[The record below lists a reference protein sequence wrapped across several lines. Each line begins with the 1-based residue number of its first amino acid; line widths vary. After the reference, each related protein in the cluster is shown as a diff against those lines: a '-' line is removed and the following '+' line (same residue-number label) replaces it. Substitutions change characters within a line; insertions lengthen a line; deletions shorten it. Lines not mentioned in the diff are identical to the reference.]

1 MSTRPGLNETAA
13 NSAIDDIIAG
23 GADVRLMTAEVNY
36 TDTNTDLDSKE
47 VSASDYTKINVAE
60 ADWNVTVDAAN
71 YETTLGNANEVS
83 FGEINNDW
91 GVVVDAVIQD
101 PSTDEFI
108 ISDEPNDPDL
118 TSGETVRFPAGDLSY
133 TLG

>member
-1 MSTRPGLNETAA
+1 MSTRPGFNETAA

-23 GADVRLMTAEVNY
+23 GADVRLMTTEVNY

-47 VSASDYTKINVAE
+47 VSATDYTKIDVAE

-71 YETTLGNANEVS
+71 YETTLENANEVS

-108 ISDEPNDPDL
+108 IADEPNDPDL